1 MPSDPGF
8 TVKPGELTA
17 AGNSALT
24 VAGKVP
30 DETAK
35 LAEPSA
41 KAAGSLAGWQSGA
54 ALQGCGAAWK
64 ALLDGLAGDM
74 KSAGGNLLTC
84 AQTYVNAD
92 HLPAPVAASG
102 APPRKTQVGGG
113 RPGGEPE
120 SKGGRG

>member
-1 MPSDPGF
+1 MASDPGF

-17 AGNSALT
+17 AGTNALT

-35 LAEPSA
+35 LADPTA
-41 KAAGSLAGWQSGA
+41 KAAGGLAGWQSGP

-64 ALLDGLAGDM
+64 KLLDDLTNEM

-84 AQTYVNAD
+84 AQTYRNAD
-92 HLPAPVAASG
+92 HLPRPTGTAA
-102 APPRKTQVGGG
+102 ADPFNTKVVGGH
-113 RPGGEPE
+113 PVDHA
-120 SKGGRG
+120 

>member
-41 KAAGSLAGWQSGA
+41 KAAASLAGWRSGA

-92 HLPAPVAASG
+92 HLPAPAAT
-102 APPRKTQVGGG
+102 AAVDPFDTKVVGG
-113 RPGGEPE
+113 RPVDYA
-120 SKGGRG
+120 

>member
-17 AGNSALT
+17 AGNGALT

-92 HLPAPVAASG
+92 HLPAPVATSDAD
-102 APPRKTQVGGG
+102 PFNTKVVGG
-113 RPGGEPE
+113 RPVDYA
-120 SKGGRG
+120 